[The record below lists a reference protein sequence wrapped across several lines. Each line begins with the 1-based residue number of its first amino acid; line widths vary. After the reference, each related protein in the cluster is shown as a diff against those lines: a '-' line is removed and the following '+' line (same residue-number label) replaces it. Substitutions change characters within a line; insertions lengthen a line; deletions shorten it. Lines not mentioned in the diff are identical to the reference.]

1 MDLGRHTALVV
12 CKTNDSKRS
21 FKSTV
26 ERDLFLLGIIR
37 ALDAFHLTDA
47 QISNLQDLQMTT

>member
-1 MDLGRHTALVV
+1 MDLRRHTALVV

-26 ERDLFLLGIIR
+26 ERVLFLLGIIC
-37 ALDAFHLTDA
+37 ALDTFHLIDA

>member
-12 CKTNDSKRS
+12 CKTNDSRRS

-26 ERDLFLLGIIR
+26 ECVLFLLGIIH
-37 ALDAFHLTDA
+37 ALDAFHLVDA
-47 QISNLQDLQMTT
+47 QISNLQDLQMIT